1 MHTIRPAPA
10 ARAAAMTHP
19 SIGRPH
25 TGWRTLGSDER
36 MRVPWPAAMMSAVG
50 AAGTRSDYRRV
61 ARLPA
66 VRGVLGRPVRR
77 RAEVSPGSVREGS
90 TDLSC
95 DCPGEWCNRQH
106 GTLWMFKTRFESWL
120 PSSACDRRTAQ
131 AVSTAARRA
140 LSPRLLPRDPARLR
154 AALGRR
160 PGRRRVAK
168 HAHRLEAQAEPLA
181 TVARA
186 DVEGGQLAHAL
197 EPVADGVPVGEQA

>member
-1 MHTIRPAPA
+1 
-10 ARAAAMTHP
+10 
-19 SIGRPH
+19 
-25 TGWRTLGSDER
+25 
-36 MRVPWPAAMMSAVG
+36 
-50 AAGTRSDYRRV
+50 
-61 ARLPA
+61 
-66 VRGVLGRPVRR
+66 
-77 RAEVSPGSVREGS
+77 
-90 TDLSC
+90 
-95 DCPGEWCNRQH
+95 
-106 GTLWMFKTRFESWL
+106 MFKTRFESWL

-197 EPVADGVPVGEQA
+197 EPVADGVPVGEQALSRPRDAPVRVEIGLEREQERRLVLLVVVGERGDRLRVETLELAGILAHRGEQEAIGPRLLEGERGLA